1 MKRGKKY
8 RDAAEK
14 IERGRQYSLQEALPL
29 IKEISQSKFD
39 ATIECVANLG
49 VDPRHADQQVRGT
62 VGLPHGTGRS
72 VRVLVFADGADAQAA
87 KDAGA
92 DYVGLDEYA
101 EKIQKENWFDFD
113 VAIAVPSAMR
123 VIGRLGRV
131 LGPRGLMPN
140 PKTGTV
146 TADVGRAVTEFKA
159 GKIEYRCDRAGVVH
173 APVGKASF
181 ELPALEE
188 NVMALMG
195 ALMKA
200 RPSAAKG
207 LYLKSVFISATMSP
221 SIRIDPACFRTT
233 VGAKA

>member
-8 RDAAEK
+8 SDAVGK
-14 IERGRQYSLQEALPL
+14 IERGRQYTLQEALPL

-72 VRVLVFADGADAQAA
+72 VRVLVFAEGADAQAA
-87 KDAGA
+87 RDAGA
-92 DYVGLDEYA
+92 DYVGMEDFA

-188 NVMALMG
+188 NVMALMN

-207 LYLKSVFISATMSP
+207 QYLKSIFISATMSP
-221 SIRIDPACFRTT
+221 SIRIDPASFRTA
-233 VGAKA
+233 GAKA